1 MMIDNNDDTVNHE
14 YDVNKLNYIRE
25 QIENMTK
32 FHHIEILRILATWPK
47 SVTIN
52 ENNYGIH
59 INLSELDTDLLSAL
73 NKYIDYVNAQ
83 ESYLNDAEKEKENY
97 KKTYF

>member
-32 FHHIEILRILATWPK
+32 FQIGRAH
-47 SVTIN
+47 V
-52 ENNYGIH
+52 
-59 INLSELDTDLLSAL
+59 
-73 NKYIDYVNAQ
+73 
-83 ESYLNDAEKEKENY
+83 
-97 KKTYF
+97 